1 MKHLQ
6 TFTDHRLLTES
17 IMDIYQKKDTIPVV
31 NDIEEAKKLIDEG
44 VYDFKF
50 MDYLIA
56 INMEKLTMGILK
68 LTPKGKYSGYK
79 IKQNYRYN
87 KPERILQVLTDFI
100 ASEKSWIKRKED
112 EKNLKQQKRKEMVN
126 PYKVGDILYSS
137 WGYDQTNVDFYQV
150 TKVGD
155 KSVWVRP
162 IAGEYVPD
170 TQGHDSSNVRPIK
183 DDFRGEEIY
192 KPLVVTTYSEKPH
205 IGGRYP
211 LYPYTSGDKGVYSS
225 WGY

>member
-1 MKHLQ
+1 
-6 TFTDHRLLTES
+6 
-17 IMDIYQKKDTIPVV
+17 MDIYKNKDEIPVV
-31 NDIEEAKKLIDEG
+31 NDVEEAKKLIDEG
-44 VYDFKF
+44 TYDFRF

-79 IKQNYRYN
+79 IKQNYRYS
-87 KPERILQVLTDFI
+87 KPERMLQVLTDFI
-100 ASEKSWIKRKED
+100 TNEHSWIKRKED
-112 EKNLKQQKRKEMVN
+112 EKSLKQQKRKDMVN
-126 PYKVGDILYSS
+126 PYKVGDLLYSS

-155 KSVWVRP
+155 KSVWVKP
-162 IAGEYVPD
+162 IAGESVPN
-170 TQGHDSSNVRPIK
+170 TSGHDSVNVRPLK
-183 DDFRGEEIY
+183 DKFAGEEIY

-211 LYPYTSGDKGVYSS
+211 LYPYTSGDAGVYSS
-225 WGY
+225 WGH